1 MAKHNK
7 KRNVGLL
14 HEQLVRHAS
23 EMTVDGNSQKATK
36 TIDILMHHFHKDSE
50 MLKEFRLF
58 SSLIHTRVS
67 NNDIARRIIEESRKA
82 CENHDPVMLMKEK
95 SSLIKDVN
103 HIIDREDFYNQR
115 VQDYK
120 LFATVQVLLN
130 EWRGKSFLA
139 PDERVK
145 YELVL
150 ESHLTSEPPP
160 KDLVKTENANPL
172 VLNIMIDKF
181 NKKYENSLS
190 RDQKSLLEA
199 KLTGDDK
206 KVIEL
211 SSKIKEESIKTIK
224 NYFGRCDNQV
234 LLSKKNLLEN
244 KIANYTP
251 DNTHISLSKALT
263 LSNLLEELEE

>member
-23 EMTVDGNSQKATK
+23 EMTVEGNNQKATE
-36 TIDILMHHFHKDSE
+36 TIDILMKHFHIESE
-50 MLKEFRLF
+50 MHKEFRLF

-67 NNDIARRIIEESRKA
+67 NRDVARRIIEESRKA
-82 CENHDPVMLMKEK
+82 CENHDPSMLMKEK

-103 HIIDREDFYNQR
+103 HIIDRKDFYNQR

-120 LFATVQVLLN
+120 LFATVQALLN

-150 ESHLTSEPPP
+150 ENHLTREDT
-160 KDLVKTENANPL
+160 KERLDKVKNADPL
-172 VLNIMIDKF
+172 VLNIMVDKF
-181 NKKYENSLS
+181 NKKY
-190 RDQKSLLEA
+190 
-199 KLTGDDK
+199 
-206 KVIEL
+206 
-211 SSKIKEESIKTIK
+211 
-224 NYFGRCDNQV
+224 
-234 LLSKKNLLEN
+234 
-244 KIANYTP
+244 
-251 DNTHISLSKALT
+251 
-263 LSNLLEELEE
+263 LSNLDNDESNEDL